1 MMNLL
6 PELNTSV
13 VEGNADR
20 VEELTRQALDQGS
33 GVKKILDEGLI
44 AAMDVVG
51 ERFEKKELFIP
62 EMLLAAEAM
71 TRGLDLLRP
80 LFAESG
86 IKPQGTVVIGTVEGD
101 RHDIGKSLV
110 SMMMG
115 CAGFRMIDLGVDV
128 SPEQFVKAVKEEGA
142 HLVGMSALLT
152 TTLPSMKATIEA
164 LKEAGLRDKVKTL
177 IGGAPVTQK
186 YADEIGASGYAP
198 DAATGVKKAKV
209 LIQTLLAGR

>member
-1 MMNLL
+1 MNLL

-20 VEELTRQALDQGS
+20 VEELTRQALDQGIE
-33 GVKKILDEGLI
+33 VKKILEEGLI

-51 ERFEKKELFIP
+51 ERFEKEELFIP

-110 SMMMG
+110 SMMMRG
-115 CAGFRMIDLGVDV
+115 AGFKMIDLGVNV

-152 TTLPSMKATIEA
+152 TTLPSMKATVEA
-164 LKEAGLRDKVKTL
+164 LKEAGLLDKVKTL
-177 IGGAPVTQK
+177 IGGAPVTQE
-186 YADEIGASGYAP
+186 YADKIGAAGYAP
-198 DAATGVKKAKV
+198 DAATAVKKARELVQV
-209 LIQTLLAGR
+209 LEVSG

>member
-1 MMNLL
+1 MNLL

-20 VEELTRQALDQGS
+20 VEELTRQALDQGIE
-33 GVKKILDEGLI
+33 VKKILEEGLI

-51 ERFEKKELFIP
+51 ERFEKEELFIP

-110 SMMMG
+110 SMMMRG
-115 CAGFRMIDLGVDV
+115 AGFKMIDLGVDV

-142 HLVGMSALLT
+142 HLVGLSALLT
-152 TTLPSMKATIEA
+152 TTLPSM
-164 LKEAGLRDKVKTL
+164 
-177 IGGAPVTQK
+177 
-186 YADEIGASGYAP
+186 
-198 DAATGVKKAKV
+198 
-209 LIQTLLAGR
+209 

>member
-1 MMNLL
+1 MNLL

-13 VEGNADR
+13 VKGNADR
-20 VEELTRQALDQGS
+20 VEELTRQALDQGIE
-33 GVKKILDEGLI
+33 VKKILEEGLI

-51 ERFEKKELFIP
+51 ERFEKEELFIP

-110 SMMMG
+110 SMMMKG
-115 CAGFRMIDLGVDV
+115 AGFKMIDLGVDV

-152 TTLPSMKATIEA
+152 TTLPSMKATVEA
-164 LKEAGLRDKVKTL
+164 LKEAGLLDKVKTL
-177 IGGAPVTQK
+177 IGGAPVTQE
-186 YADEIGASGYAP
+186 YADKIGAAGYAP
-198 DAATGVKKAKV
+198 DAATAVKKARELVQV
-209 LIQTLLAGR
+209 LEASG

>member
-1 MMNLL
+1 MNLL

-20 VEELTRQALDQGS
+20 VEELTRQALDQGIE
-33 GVKKILDEGLI
+33 VKKILEEGLI

-51 ERFEKKELFIP
+51 ERFEKEELFIP

-110 SMMMG
+110 SMMMRG
-115 CAGFRMIDLGVDV
+115 AGFKMIDLGVDV

-152 TTLPSMKATIEA
+152 TTLPSMKATVEA
-164 LKEAGLRDKVKTL
+164 LKEAGLLDKVKTL
-177 IGGAPVTQK
+177 IGGAPVTQE
-186 YADEIGASGYAP
+186 YADKIGAAGYAP
-198 DAATGVKKAKV
+198 DAATAVKKARELVQV
-209 LIQTLLAGR
+209 LEASG

>member
-1 MMNLL
+1 MNLL

-20 VEELTRQALDQGS
+20 VEELTRQALDQGIE
-33 GVKKILDEGLI
+33 VKKILEEGLI

-51 ERFEKKELFIP
+51 ERFEKEELFIP

-110 SMMMG
+110 SMMMRG
-115 CAGFRMIDLGVDV
+115 AGFKMIDLGVDV

-164 LKEAGLRDKVKTL
+164 LKEAGLLDKVKTL
-177 IGGAPVTQK
+177 IGGAPVTQE
-186 YADEIGASGYAP
+186 YADKIGAAGYAP
-198 DAATGVKKAKV
+198 DAATAVKKARELVQV
-209 LIQTLLAGR
+209 LEASG